1 MKEKVN
7 EDHKIIS
14 VPSLL
19 QIGYYLFGILFS
31 LGLTYLI
38 YSSKSNPNE
47 DQNEVVK
54 GVIVFIFLSMA
65 LACTYMLLRSKKIVL
80 TNKNLILSYPLLFY
94 SKKIEFKNIK
104 KVTEDNYKIE
114 SSHNFSQIDI
124 YRGLKITIEFFD
136 SKKIVINSM
145 EITNYN
151 LMSKNLKNTTRPYF
165 KIVLQDK
172 SQKNFQGYGCLLV
185 LVILTSGLLISLF

>member
-19 QIGYYLFGILFS
+19 QISYYLFAILFS

-124 YRGLKITIEFFD
+124 YSGLKITIEFFD

-172 SQKNFQGYGCLLV
+172 SQKNFQGYGYLLI

>member
-124 YRGLKITIEFFD
+124 YSGLKITIEFFD

-172 SQKNFQGYGCLLV
+172 SQKNFQGYGYLLV

>member
-31 LGLTYLI
+31 LGLTYLLYI
-38 YSSKSNPNE
+38 SKSNPNE
-47 DQNEVVK
+47 GQNEVVK

-124 YRGLKITIEFFD
+124 YSGLKITIEFFD

-172 SQKNFQGYGCLLV
+172 SQKNFQGYGYLLI